1 MNVIFIFI
9 YLKDMLVPLSE
20 LRAAMEM
27 LDRELELYPIWL
39 CPFKLFAQAGM
50 LRSPAN
56 RDEMFVDIGLYG
68 APQSDQFAPEKTLR
82 KVEQFV
88 RNSGGFQMM
97 YAESCMT
104 REEFREMFDHTL
116 YDR

>member
-1 MNVIFIFI
+1 MNVILIFI
-9 YLKDMLVPLSE
+9 SLKDMLVPLTE

-39 CPFKLFAQAGM
+39 CPFKLFAQEGM
-50 LRSPAN
+50 LRCPSN

-68 APQSDQFAPEKTLR
+68 APQSDQFDPEKSLR

-88 RNSGGFQMM
+88 RKSGGFQMM
-97 YAESCMT
+97 YANSCMT

>member
-1 MNVIFIFI
+1 
-9 YLKDMLVPLSE
+9 MLVPLTE
-20 LRAAMEM
+20 LRGAIEM

-50 LRSPAN
+50 LRSPSN
-56 RDEMFVDIGLYG
+56 RDEMYVDIGLYG
-68 APQSDQFAPEKTLR
+68 VPQREQFDPEKTSR
-82 KVEQFV
+82 KVEEFV
-88 RNSGGFQMM
+88 RNIGGFQMM
-97 YAESCMT
+97 YADSHMT